1 MRTLNRRLRDLAG
14 LLFRS
19 ILYSH
24 VYAFDPTHA
33 ATAGHLLEKNLLP
46 DGRVHFGLRERD
58 RLLCECYFIAG
69 DTYRDRFP
77 WKLGARDAVLV
88 RLLTDP
94 AARGRGLAPH
104 LIAQASASM
113 ASDGFERLY
122 AMLWH
127 NNSPSKRAFRKAG
140 WRRIARHLTLN
151 FRYPRHRLDLV
162 WPTRMAR
169 GVDGS

>member
-1 MRTLNRRLRDLAG
+1 MKTLKRRLRDLAD

-24 VYAFDPTHA
+24 VYAFDPTRA
-33 ATAGHLLEKNLLP
+33 ATTDHLLEKDILP
-46 DGRVHFGLRERD
+46 DGRVHFGLREGG

-69 DTYRDRFP
+69 DAYRDRFP

-94 AARGRGLAPH
+94 AARGRGLAPN
-104 LIAQASASM
+104 LIAEASASM
-113 ASDGFERLY
+113 ASNGFERLY

-127 NNSPSKRAFRKAG
+127 NNTSSKRAFRKAG
-140 WRRIARHLTLN
+140 WCRIARHLTVNL
-151 FRYPRHRLDLV
+151 RYPRRRLDLV
-162 WPTRMAR
+162 WPTRKSY
-169 GVDGS
+169 GVVGS